1 MTNKLIVDAR
11 SLVDNP
17 AGVARYVIE
26 LSNVLVKKEFE
37 LIFLSNKKI
46 VLPES
51 LKKKNITTVVFPF
64 GKYIPGTLLI
74 MFFTKFLFLNDK
86 FIFWGPNHTVPLWGF
101 KSILTVHDIVA
112 VKFGT
117 TMTLR
122 NRIMN
127 RLSLRLSL
135 LAATTISTVS
145 EFTKRE
151 LSEGFPFIRDED
163 ISVIRNSVCKNV
175 FYKEN
180 STYDDNK
187 QIGHGFILAV
197 GTLEPRK
204 NLINLIKSFAELK
217 KHNLYAGKLKLIGSS
232 GWKNELLLKEIE
244 NLGITNH
251 VDFTGYIEDSEL
263 RKYYSNCDLFVFPSL
278 YEGFG
283 IPPLEAVCCGA
294 RVLCTTE
301 SEIPNLNLSGI
312 TYYNPHSDSLVLRIK
327 SALSKQPSETNYN
340 ETWNCNAEIL
350 HKNLLSLVS

>member
-1 MTNKLIVDAR
+1 MKNKLIIDAR
-11 SLVDNP
+11 SLVNNP

-26 LSNVLVKKEFE
+26 LSNVLVEKEFE

-51 LKKKNITTVVFPF
+51 LKTKNISTVVFPF
-64 GKYIPGTLLI
+64 SKYIPGTLLI

-86 FIFWGPNHTVPLWGF
+86 SIFWGPNHTVPLWGF
-101 KSILTVHDIVA
+101 KSILTIHDIVA
-112 VKFGT
+112 VKFGR
-117 TMTLR
+117 TMTFR

-135 LAATTISTVS
+135 LAATSITTVS

-151 LSEGFPFIRDED
+151 LSDRFPFVREED
-163 ISVIRNSVCKNV
+163 ISVIRNSVCKKV
-175 FYKEN
+175 FYKESITCEN
-180 STYDDNK
+180 NK
-187 QIGHGFILAV
+187 KIGQGFILAV

-204 NLINLIKSFAELK
+204 NLISLIKCFAELK
-217 KHNLYAGKLKLIGSS
+217 KHNLYAGKLKLTGSR
-232 GWKNELLLKEIE
+232 GWKNKLLLKEIE
-244 NLGITNH
+244 DLGITNH
-251 VDFTGYIEDSEL
+251 VEFTGYIEDSEL

-312 TYYNPHSDSLVLRIK
+312 TYYNPHTDSLFLRIK
-327 SALSKQPSETNYN
+327 SALSKQPPKSNYN
-340 ETWNCNAEIL
+340 ETWYGNAEIL
-350 HKNLLSLVS
+350 HKKLLELVS